1 MTGSHRPTRASQK
14 SSVEP
19 DWTALAADL
28 GRDGYV
34 MIPGMLAARRLDL
47 LRGFAQKIALAA
59 KADYPDADMDVG
71 FAPESPELQDL
82 IDDPPAGPLLEHF
95 LGKRPTFI
103 NAWQRVSLPHSKGG
117 VWHQDLQRNIWPP
130 ALNVAIY
137 LDEVTELNGP
147 TLVVPGTHVLPHPEF
162 DRALQPRQTAVRG
175 PAGSVAVF
183 FATIWHRGA
192 ANSTDA
198 PRRAFFCYYRRADA
212 IRIRGAPD
220 PAPGEGRGLASAD

>member
-1 MTGSHRPTRASQK
+1 
-14 SSVEP
+14 
-19 DWTALAADL
+19 
-28 GRDGYV
+28 
-34 MIPGMLAARRLDL
+34 
-47 LRGFAQKIALAA
+47 
-59 KADYPDADMDVG
+59 
-71 FAPESPELQDL
+71 
-82 IDDPPAGPLLEHF
+82 
-95 LGKRPTFI
+95 
-103 NAWQRVSLPHSKGG
+103 VSLPHSKGG
-117 VWHQDLQRNIWPP
+117 VWHQDLQRNVWPP

-162 DRALQPRQTAVRG
+162 DRALQPRQTAVLG

-198 PRRAFFCYYRRADA
+198 PRRAFFCYYQRADA

-220 PAPGEGRGLASAD
+220 PAPGEGWRLASAD